1 MRALHSYDVI
11 PYLPTGLER
20 LRDLAANLRWS
31 WDGDTQAL
39 FARLDRGLWDD
50 TLRNP
55 VRLLGEIRQD
65 KLEFAARD
73 EAFLSH
79 YQRVCDRFDAAM
91 ERPAWYQ
98 RVRPDDQDTCIA
110 YFSME
115 YGITECLPI
124 YSGGL
129 GVLSGDHLKSA
140 SDLGLPLV
148 AIGLMY
154 QQGFFRQY
162 LNPDGWQQE
171 LYPENDLS
179 TMPVEQ
185 VLDDQGRPITAAVPF
200 PGRDVQVRL
209 WKIQVGRVP
218 LYLLD
223 TNLETNRREDRDIT
237 DRLYGVG
244 QDLRAKQEFVLGVGG
259 VRMLRALGLE
269 PSVFHMNEGHSAF
282 LAIERIR
289 ALMVEKG
296 LDFESA
302 REATAA
308 GNVFT
313 THTPVSAGIDRFGPD
328 LIEEY
333 FGHLLP
339 TLGLSLEQFLDLGRI
354 GNDPEDGDLSMAVLA
369 LRLSAH
375 HNAVSSLH
383 SQVSRRMWCDLWPE
397 APCEEVPIRGITN
410 GVHAPTWIS
419 SEMTSLFDRYLGP
432 RWRELPEEESVWSQ
446 FDQIPTTELWQ
457 THERRRERL
466 VSFARRR
473 LKSQV
478 NRRGGSPVDL
488 ALADEVLNPEALT
501 IGFARRFATY
511 KRANLILEDL
521 DRLEA
526 MLTDRERPVQII
538 FAGKAHPADDP
549 GKKIIKEILHVSRN
563 KAFRHRIVF
572 LEDYDM
578 ATGRYLVQG
587 VDVWL
592 NTPRRPKE
600 ASGTSGMKAT
610 MNGALHL
617 STLDG
622 WWAEAYRPDLGWCIG
637 GGEEYTDVEYGDR
650 VEASELYDLLEN
662 EIIPLFYDRG
672 SDGLPRGWIQ
682 TMKRSMQLSC
692 HRYNTAR
699 MVRQYAVE
707 MYLPADEETRAQA
720 GNDHERARALA
731 GWRRRM
737 AADFP
742 SLSIVSV
749 DAGNDGSLKVGQRQE
764 VTCRVDLGRLRP
776 EDLML
781 EVYHG
786 GVDTHGELVDAD
798 RVPME
803 LAETGEGG
811 QAIYRAEMLC
821 QRSGRRGF
829 SVRAYPYHDDLPHY
843 LDTRLIT
850 WG

>member
-11 PYLPTGLER
+11 PYLPAGLER

-39 FARLDRGLWDD
+39 FARLDRGLWDE

-65 KLEFAARD
+65 KLEFAAHD

-91 ERPAWYQ
+91 ERPSWYQ

-140 SDLGLPLV
+140 SDLGLPMV

-154 QQGFFRQY
+154 QQGYFRQY

-185 VLDDQGRPITAAVPF
+185 VLDEQGRPITAAVPF
-200 PGRDVQVRL
+200 PGRDVQVRV
-209 WKIQVGRVP
+209 WRIQVGRIP

-259 VRMLRALGLE
+259 VRMVRALGLE
-269 PSVFHMNEGHSAF
+269 PTVFHMNEGHSAF

-289 ALMVEKG
+289 ALVVEKG

-302 REATAA
+302 REAAAA

-313 THTPVSAGIDRFGPD
+313 THTPVPAGIDRFGPD

-354 GNDPEDGDLSMAVLA
+354 GNDPEDRDLSMAVLA

-375 HNAVSSLH
+375 HNGVSKLH

-419 SEMTSLFDRYLGP
+419 AEMTSLFDRYLGP
-432 RWRELPEEESVWSQ
+432 RWRELPEEESVWSH

-473 LKSQV
+473 LKAQV

-549 GKKIIKEILHVSRN
+549 GKKLIKEILHVSRN

-578 ATGRYLVQG
+578 ATGRFLVQG

-622 WWAEAYRPDLGWCIG
+622 WWAEAYRHDLGWCIG

-720 GNDHERARALA
+720 SNDHARAVALA

-764 VTCRVDLGRLRP
+764 VTCRVDLGRLHP
-776 EDLML
+776 DDVML

-811 QAIYRAEMLC
+811 PATYRAELLC
-821 QRSGRRGF
+821 RRTGRRGF

>member
-1 MRALHSYDVI
+1 MKALHSYDVV
-11 PYLPTGLER
+11 PYLPEGLER
-20 LRDLAANLRWS
+20 LRELAYNLRWS

-39 FARLDRGLWDD
+39 FARLDRGLWND

-65 KLEFAARD
+65 KLDFAARD
-73 EAFLSH
+73 EAFLGH

-91 ERPAWYQ
+91 ERRSWFHK
-98 RVRPDDQDTCIA
+98 VRPEGNGTCIA

-148 AIGLMY
+148 AVGLMY
-154 QQGFFRQY
+154 QQGYFRQY

-171 LYPENDLS
+171 LYPENDLP

-185 VLDDQGRPITAAVPF
+185 VLDVEGHPVTVEIPF
-200 PGRDVQVRL
+200 PGRSVHLRVWR
-209 WKIQVGRVP
+209 IQVGRVP

-223 TNLETNRREDRDIT
+223 TNVESNRPEDRDIT
-237 DRLYGVG
+237 ARLYGVG
-244 QDLRAKQEFVLGVGG
+244 PSLRIEQELVLGIGG
-259 VRMLRALGLE
+259 VRMLAALGHE
-269 PSVFHMNEGHSAF
+269 PTVFHMNEGHSAF
-282 LAIERIR
+282 LALERIR
-289 ALMVEKG
+289 ARMEEKG
-296 LDFESA
+296 LDFASA

-308 GNVFT
+308 GSVFT
-313 THTPVSAGIDRFGPD
+313 THTPVPAGIDRFGPD
-328 LIEEY
+328 QVETY

-339 TLGLSLEQFLDLGRI
+339 ALGLSLEQFLDLGRV
-354 GNDPEDGDLSMAVLA
+354 GEASEKDLSMAVLA
-369 LRLSAH
+369 LRLSSH
-375 HNAVSSLH
+375 HNGVSTLH
-383 SQVSRRMWCDLWPE
+383 SRVSRRMWCDLWPDV
-397 APCEEVPIRGITN
+397 PCEEVPIRGITN

-419 SEMTSLFDRYLGP
+419 AEMSALFDRYLGP
-432 RWRELPEEESVWSQ
+432 SWRELPQEESVWSN
-446 FDQIPTTELWQ
+446 FDPIPTTELWM

-466 VSFARRR
+466 VAFARRR

-478 NRRGGSPVDL
+478 NRRGGSPADL
-488 ALADEVLNPEALT
+488 ALADEVLDPEALT

-511 KRANLILEDL
+511 KRANLILADL
-521 DRLEA
+521 DRLQA

-549 GKKIIKEILHVSRN
+549 GKKLIKEIVHVSRDE
-563 KAFRHRIVF
+563 AFRHRIVF

-578 ATGRYLVQG
+578 ATARYLVQG

-610 MNGALHL
+610 MNGALHV

-662 EIIPLFYDRG
+662 EIVPLFYDRG
-672 SDGLPRGWIQ
+672 TDGLPRGWVQ
-682 TMKRSMQLSC
+682 MMKRSTQKSC
-692 HRYNTAR
+692 RRYNTAR

-707 MYLPADEETRAQA
+707 MYLPADEETRDQA
-720 GNDHERARALA
+720 ADGFARARALA
-731 GWRRRM
+731 SWRQRM
-737 AADFP
+737 TADFP
-742 SLSIVSV
+742 TVAVVSV
-749 DAGNDGSLKVGQRQE
+749 DTGADGAFKVGDRQQ
-764 VTCRVDLGRLRP
+764 VSCRVDTGELDAA
-776 EDLML
+776 DLMV

-803 LAETGEGG
+803 FAEIGEDGLAT
-811 QAIYRAEMLC
+811 YRAVLQC
-821 QRSGRRGF
+821 KRSGRRGF
-829 SVRAYPYHDDLPHY
+829 SVRAYPFHPDLPHH